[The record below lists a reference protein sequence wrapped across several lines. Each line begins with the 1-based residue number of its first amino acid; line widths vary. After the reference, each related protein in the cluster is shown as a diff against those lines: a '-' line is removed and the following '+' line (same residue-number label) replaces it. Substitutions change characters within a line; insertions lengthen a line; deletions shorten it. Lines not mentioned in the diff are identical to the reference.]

1 MQRALLDGGSHCLR
15 PGGCLVYSTC
25 SLEPEEN
32 ERLIRDWLH
41 THPRFKL
48 RGERRLFPPDDG
60 VDGAYAACLLG

>member
-1 MQRALLDGGSHCLR
+1 MQRALLDGAHCLR

-32 ERLIRDWLH
+32 ERLIRDWLR
-41 THPRFKL
+41 THPRFTL